1 MGKQTKP
8 KRKGDGGPSTVS
20 VVAAGAVVVLVAAW
34 FGTRKEIDQDV
45 GEEETE
51 DEPDERLQIVR
62 EALFSPEGTASTE
75 NRPKPRF
82 ANKEYWEQRY
92 KSTKRE
98 HFDWY
103 GTWAS
108 ASSVTIKPHVV
119 SHFPSNVGSI
129 LNIGCGNSRMP
140 QELADDGYPE
150 VISIDISDAAVEKMA
165 ATFAHIPGLKFLQ
178 MDATKMTFQDNSF
191 DVVFEKGTLDALYT
205 GSVELVKQVIS
216 EVYRVLRP
224 GGIFVS
230 VTFGDPGSRTDL
242 NMTSKLIAQE
252 QSAAG
257 WSRFHTVVLERNEIS
272 ESSHNSY
279 YIYIMTKPNVE

>member
-1 MGKQTKP
+1 
-8 KRKGDGGPSTVS
+8 V
-20 VVAAGAVVVLVAAW
+20 
-34 FGTRKEIDQDV
+34 
-45 GEEETE
+45 TE
-51 DEPDERLQIVR
+51 DESYERLQAVR
-62 EALFSPEGTASTE
+62 EALFSPEGPASAE

-82 ANKEYWEQRY
+82 ADKEYWEERY
-92 KSTKRE
+92 KNTKRE

-108 ASSVTIKPHVV
+108 SSSVTIKPHVV
-119 SHFPSNVGSI
+119 SHFPSNVSTI

-150 VISIDISDAAVEKMA
+150 VISIDISDVAVEKMA
-165 ATFAHIPGLKFLQ
+165 TKFAHIPGLKFLQ

-191 DVVFEKGTLDALYT
+191 DVVFDKGTLDALYT
-205 GSVELVKQVIS
+205 GSAEMVKNVIP

-230 VTFGDPGSRTDL
+230 VTFGAPRSRKDL

-252 QSAAG
+252 QSASG
-257 WSRFHTVVLERNEIS
+257 WSRFHTVVLERS
-272 ESSHNSY
+272 ENSEPSHNSY
-279 YIYIMTKPNVE
+279 YIYIMTKPHVG